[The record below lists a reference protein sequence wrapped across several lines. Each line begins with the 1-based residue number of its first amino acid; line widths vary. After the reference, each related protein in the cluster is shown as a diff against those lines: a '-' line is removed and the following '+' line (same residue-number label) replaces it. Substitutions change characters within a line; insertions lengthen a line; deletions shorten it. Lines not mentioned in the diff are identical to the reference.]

1 MANDADNGD
10 DADAVSLGEF
20 AATLARA
27 QLAQLIPIVALS
39 LDDAIELLRRTCPP
53 QPLIEML
60 AAVSAELHKR
70 HPPAP
75 PKAVY
80 GPHVGNA

>member
-1 MANDADNGD
+1 MAKDEA

-20 AATLARA
+20 ARTLARA
-27 QLAQLIPIVALS
+27 KLESLIPIVALS

-60 AAVSAELHKR
+60 AAVAAELHKR
-70 HPPAP
+70 HPPKP
-75 PKAVY
+75 PTATY
-80 GPHVGNA
+80 APHVGNA